1 MMQRNHTGSRYA
13 VIALRCAVILM
24 LSLFVNPSYA
34 VEPIK
39 IGAVLCVTGWAGG
52 AGTPGKEAI
61 EIVVERVNSKGGI
74 QGRPIEVYFEDDQSN
89 PTNAAVATTKL
100 IRDKRVCA
108 IVGSSLTNM
117 CMSMIPI
124 FEREQVVN
132 VSLGAG
138 HEITDPIKKW
148 VFRGALTD
156 IRVSPILLKV
166 AGEKLGARKI
176 ALLHSTDASGEMG
189 SRGVKENVGRFGL
202 ELIIVEKFDPK
213 DTNMI
218 PQLTKIKAARPDAI
232 ILFTSAAPAAVI
244 AKNYKQLGMEIPVVG
259 SHGIPTREFVELAPS
274 YIYNGRWIVY
284 ANKGNTARSLP
295 PDDPYRRDIYEPFVE
310 RLREKQ
316 GKEVRYTGFYGNGY
330 DGLMAVIEALKIAGT
345 DDRSAIRNA
354 MEKVSFSGLLADFR
368 YSPTDHDGIIAEKY
382 GNPMMLV
389 DGEWKLYK
397 K

>member
-1 MMQRNHTGSRYA
+1 MMERIHNGFCYA
-13 VIALRCAVILM
+13 VIGLSCTVVLM
-24 LSLFVNPSYA
+24 LSVFVNISHS

-52 AGTPGKEAI
+52 AGTPDKEAI
-61 EIVVERVNSKGGI
+61 EIVVERINSRGGI
-74 QGRPIEVYFEDDQSN
+74 LGRPVEVYFEDDQSN
-89 PTNAAVATTKL
+89 PTNAAIATTKL
-100 IRDKRVCA
+100 IRDRKVCA

-166 AGEKLGARKI
+166 AAEQLGARKI

-189 SRGVKENVGRFGL
+189 ARGVKENVERFGL
-202 ELIIVEKFDPK
+202 EIVITEKFDPK

-218 PQLTKIKAARPDAI
+218 PQLTKIKASQPDAI
-232 ILFTSAAPAAVI
+232 ILFASAAPAAVV
-244 AKNYKQLGMEIPVVG
+244 AKNYKQLGMEITVVG
-259 SHGIPTREFVELAPS
+259 SHGIPTKEFVELAPS
-274 YIYNGRWIVY
+274 YIYNGRWIVF
-284 ANKGNTARSLP
+284 ANKGNMARSLP
-295 PDDPYRRDIYEPFVE
+295 PDDPYRRDIYEPFIEKLIE
-310 RLREKQ
+310 RH
-316 GKEVRYTGFYGNGY
+316 GKDVRYTGFYGNGH
-330 DGLMAVIEALKIAGT
+330 DGITAVIEALKIART
-345 DDRSAIRNA
+345 DDRAALRNA

-368 YSPTDHDGIIAEKY
+368 FSPTDHDGIIAEKY
-382 GNPMMLV
+382 GVPMMLV
-389 DGEWKLYK
+389 DGQWWPYK